1 MKKLCHNKHYQ
12 SQGVS
17 VNIVYGLIIVFTLL
31 IGTNINAYAVPQLL
45 KVSDKR
51 SVEFRQFMEDIER
64 SDVIFIGE
72 THDVIK
78 QHENQLDIIRG
89 LYSRKIP
96 VAIGLEMFSTDSQQ
110 QLDDWSKG
118 KLDEQDFKTAYAR
131 NWSYDWQ
138 LYRAIFIFARDNHI
152 PMIALNVPKPI
163 ISKIMRQGSAALD
176 ENDKK
181 ELPPHFSWTLNPP
194 QTEYLRRI
202 TAQVFKNK
210 PGVMPLTNFC
220 EAQALRNNVMAWS
233 ISKYRNKFP
242 TRKVIAIA
250 GTWHAIKNGAPEQLK
265 QYGSLSDT
273 VILPELPEF
282 VIQNVTPNEADY
294 IILK

>member
-1 MKKLCHNKHYQ
+1 MYVIH
-12 SQGVS
+12 
-17 VNIVYGLIIVFTLL
+17 GLLIVFTLL

-51 SVEFRQFMEDIER
+51 TVEFRQFLEDVER

-78 QHENQLDIIRG
+78 QHENQLEIFRG
-89 LYSRKIP
+89 LYSGKVP

-110 QLDDWSKG
+110 QLDDWSNG
-118 KLDEQDFKTAYAR
+118 KLAEQDFKTMYAR

-138 LYRAIFIFARDNHI
+138 LYRNIFIFARDNHI

-163 ISKIMRQGSAALD
+163 ISKIMRQGSAALND
-176 ENDKK
+176 NDKK
-181 ELPPHFSWTLNPP
+181 ELPPHISWTLNPP

-202 TAQVFKNK
+202 TAQAFKNK
-210 PGVMPLTNFC
+210 PGMMPLANFC
-220 EAQALRNNVMAWS
+220 EAQALRNDVIAWS
-233 ISKYRNKFP
+233 ISKCRAKFP
-242 TRKVIAIA
+242 KSKVIAIT

-265 QYGSLSDT
+265 QYGSLSYA

-282 VIQNVTPNEADY
+282 VIQNITPDEADY
-294 IILK
+294 LILK